1 MIIEE
6 IITIVMNII
15 AILCGFGA
23 MFYLGSYVGR
33 DVRNNEIKDA
43 LKDKYEYQTQYRIYE
58 EKYRVMNHLLQNLT
72 EEDVKMISKEGWNYF
87 VLKKTEKSEE
97 EEFVEHCVSA
107 LGDYR

>member
-6 IITIVMNII
+6 IITTIMNIF

-23 MFYLGSYVGR
+23 MFYVGK
-33 DVRNNEIKDA
+33 DVRNDEIKDA
-43 LKDKYEYQTQYRIYE
+43 LKEKYQYESKFRIYE

-72 EEDVKMISKEGWNYF
+72 EDDVKMISKEGWNYF
-87 VLKKTEKSEE
+87 VLKKTEKTEE
-97 EEFVEHCVSA
+97 EKFVEHYVHS

>member
-6 IITIVMNII
+6 IITIIMNII
-15 AILCGFGA
+15 AILCGCGV
-23 MFYLGSYVGR
+23 MFYLGTYVGR

-43 LKDKYEYQTQYRIYE
+43 LKDKYNCEIQYRIYE

-72 EEDVKMISKEGWNYF
+72 EDDVKMINKEGWNYF
-87 VLKKTEKSEE
+87 VLKKQKKTEE
-97 EEFVEHCVSA
+97 EKFVEHCVHS

>member
-6 IITIVMNII
+6 IITIIGNICMI
-15 AILCGFGA
+15 SCVFAVA
-23 MFYLGSYVGR
+23 FYLGTYVGR
-33 DVRNNEIKDA
+33 DARSDEIKDA
-43 LKDKYEYQTQYRIYE
+43 LKEKYKYESQYRIYD

-87 VLKKTEKSEE
+87 VLKKTEKTNEE
-97 EEFVEHCVSA
+97 KYIEHCVTA